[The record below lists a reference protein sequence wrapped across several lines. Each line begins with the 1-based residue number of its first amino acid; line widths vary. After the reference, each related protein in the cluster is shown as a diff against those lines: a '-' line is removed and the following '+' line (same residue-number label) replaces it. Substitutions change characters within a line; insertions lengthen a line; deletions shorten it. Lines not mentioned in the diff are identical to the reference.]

1 MAIKKFDFDV
11 VVLGAGGAGCAA
23 AIVAASYQ
31 PSVALVTKES
41 IGSGN
46 TRICEAEMVSSGI
59 AEGDSPKIL
68 RDDMIKGG
76 EFLNNAEIVESIS
89 TQASNA
95 IQFVEQFG
103 HFFRRDEEGK
113 LSEKAANRLGGHSFH
128 RSFISPGSGVAL
140 ARALRNA
147 IGNTKQIS
155 IFEDTLIVSLLK
167 EENQIMGALAV
178 DLKTSDFL
186 VFQSPATILATGGCG
201 WLYYP
206 QTTNNRSATG
216 DGYAIAAE
224 AGAELIDMEMVQF
237 FPFAMNHP
245 AHLAGVILEEP
256 VLAGPKGKLI
266 NGLGEIVA
274 GRDINRM
281 TRAQV
286 TALMAR
292 EIAAGKTT
300 KWGGLKLDL
309 SGNLDVA
316 EMIRYKH
323 ANDERSRF
331 EKVRRAYGED
341 AFNWKEPWDVSP
353 SAHYMMGGVRID
365 RYCQTTLNNLFAVGE
380 VAGGAMGANRL
391 GSTSIAEIFITGIEA
406 GRQTAGSSAQASK
419 KIRDS
424 LILEEIE
431 KVEHLFGRKG
441 RRRPVQFKKE
451 LQQLMREEVG
461 IVRDEPR
468 LTHALSEI
476 DRLEDETENDL
487 SVSLIRRFNTEFID
501 AIELKNMLAC
511 AKMIVISARIRKES
525 RGAHLRLDY
534 PDKDDINWL
543 KNIVIRKEGKE
554 LKTSLIGS
562 NMEVNLSK

>member
-1 MAIKKFDFDV
+1 M
-11 VVLGAGGAGCAA
+11 
-23 AIVAASYQ
+23 
-31 PSVALVTKES
+31 
-41 IGSGN
+41 
-46 TRICEAEMVSSGI
+46 
-59 AEGDSPKIL
+59 
-68 RDDMIKGG
+68 
-76 EFLNNAEIVESIS
+76 
-89 TQASNA
+89 
-95 IQFVEQFG
+95 
-103 HFFRRDEEGK
+103 
-113 LSEKAANRLGGHSFH
+113 
-128 RSFISPGSGVAL
+128 
-140 ARALRNA
+140 
-147 IGNTKQIS
+147 
-155 IFEDTLIVSLLK
+155 
-167 EENQIMGALAV
+167 
-178 DLKTSDFL
+178 
-186 VFQSPATILATGGCG
+186 
-201 WLYYP
+201 
-206 QTTNNRSATG
+206 
-216 DGYAIAAE
+216 
-224 AGAELIDMEMVQF
+224 
-237 FPFAMNHP
+237 
-245 AHLAGVILEEP
+245 
-256 VLAGPKGKLI
+256 
-266 NGLGEIVA
+266 
-274 GRDINRM
+274 
-281 TRAQV
+281 
-286 TALMAR
+286 
-292 EIAAGKTT
+292 
-300 KWGGLKLDL
+300 
-309 SGNLDVA
+309 
-316 EMIRYKH
+316 
-323 ANDERSRF
+323 
-331 EKVRRAYGED
+331 
-341 AFNWKEPWDVSP
+341 
-353 SAHYMMGGVRID
+353 
-365 RYCQTTLNNLFAVGE
+365 NNLFAVGE